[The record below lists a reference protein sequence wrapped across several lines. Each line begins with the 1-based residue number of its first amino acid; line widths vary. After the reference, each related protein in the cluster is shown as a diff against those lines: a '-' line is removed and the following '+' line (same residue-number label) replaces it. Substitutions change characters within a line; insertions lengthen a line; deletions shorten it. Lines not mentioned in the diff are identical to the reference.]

1 MPSHPAHMSHPRA
14 VASSPE
20 EVGVDSRKLAALFAR
35 AEREVREGHLAS
47 MQIAVARQGRIAGRR
62 SLGRV
67 GSGPVTDETLYVV
80 FSCTKAVTSAA
91 AWLLLQERKLL
102 LEERVAD
109 LIPGF
114 GEHGKERVTVEQLFT
129 HTAGFPN
136 AALAVQAWSD
146 RQERARGFAHWR
158 LEWESGTRFEYH
170 PTSGM
175 WVLADLVERRAGM
188 ALGDLVRERIAGPLG
203 IELPIG
209 LPDELNPRV
218 AEIVHVGEAIT
229 PEEAAKVG
237 WPIAPENEVTEE
249 ALQAFNQPF
258 VRAAGIPAGGAI
270 TTATSLALFY
280 QAILR
285 DLEPHQGP
293 RIWEPETVAEA
304 IRPRTGGLLDPVLG
318 VPAHRGLGVVIAGD
332 DGHRTWRGFGHG
344 GSPRAFG
351 HNGAGGQIAWADPES
366 GISLVYCT
374 NAHDRNFWREARRT
388 IAIGSLA
395 ADLLLD

>member
-1 MPSHPAHMSHPRA
+1 MDTPFASA
-14 VASSPE
+14 VAASPE
-20 EVGVDSRKLAALFAR
+20 EVGVDSGKLEALFAR

-67 GSGPVTDETLYVV
+67 AAGPAGDETLYVV

-91 AWLLLQERKLL
+91 AWLLLQEGKLR
-102 LEERVAD
+102 LEDRVAD

-114 GEHGKERVTVEQLFT
+114 GENGKERVTVEQLLT

-136 AALAVQAWSD
+136 APLAPQAWSD
-146 RQERARGFAHWR
+146 REERARRFARWR
-158 LEWESGTRFEYH
+158 LEWEPGTRFEYH

-175 WVLADLVERRAGM
+175 WVLADLVERRSGI
-188 ALGDLVRERIAGPLG
+188 ALRELVRERIADPLG
-203 IELPIG
+203 IELHVG
-209 LPDELNPRV
+209 LPDGLGPRV

-229 PEEAAKVG
+229 PEEAAEVG

-249 ALQAFNQPF
+249 ALRAFNQPF
-258 VRAAGIPAGGAI
+258 VRAAGIPGGGAI
-270 TTATSLALFY
+270 TNAASLALFY

-285 DLEPHQGP
+285 DLEPHRGP
-293 RIWEPETVAEA
+293 RIWDAEMAAEA
-304 IRPRTGGLLDPVLG
+304 IRPRTGGFLDPVSR
-318 VPAHRGLGVVIAGD
+318 VPANRGLGLVIAGD
-332 DGHRTWRGFGHG
+332 DGQRTWRGFGRG

-366 GISLVYCT
+366 GISLGYCT
-374 NAHDRNFWREARRT
+374 NAHDRNFWREAQRT